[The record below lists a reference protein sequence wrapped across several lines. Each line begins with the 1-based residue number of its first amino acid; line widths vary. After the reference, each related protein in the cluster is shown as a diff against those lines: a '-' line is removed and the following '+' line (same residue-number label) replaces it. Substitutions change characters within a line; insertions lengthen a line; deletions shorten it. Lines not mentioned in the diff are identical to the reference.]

1 MLEIPTYV
9 RAARVARVPGQQTH
23 PGPPAGPA
31 IRAVTRGLRRQTLG
45 VEGFE
50 VVLAAVLVSIAGLNV
65 LASRIGIPYPIVLV
79 LGGLA
84 LGAVPGMPQVELDP
98 DLVLLVFLPPLLYFA
113 AFFSELRALRG
124 YARALSLTS
133 VGLVLVTMVLV
144 AVPGHV
150 VLGLPWPMAFALGA
164 IVSPTDPAAATAIMR
179 RLGAPRLIVNLV
191 EGESLVNDAAAL
203 VAYRVAVVAA
213 VEGTFSLLDASLE
226 FLLAAGGGL
235 ALGLAV
241 GYVVGEIRRRL
252 DDPPTEIT
260 ISLITGYVAFLPAEQ
275 LNLSG
280 VLAVVAAG
288 LYLGWRAPELASP
301 PTRLQATAVWE
312 VLTFLLNATLFVLI
326 GLQLPVVVDSLTGQ
340 SLPELVGYAAL
351 VSAAVISARFAWA
364 FTTPYIVR
372 ALDRRP
378 RQRERRVGAAAR
390 VVIAWSGL
398 RGAVSLATALALPL
412 ETDAGARLPG
422 RDLIVFVTFAVV
434 LVSVVGQG
442 LTLPAL
448 IRRLGVAAD
457 GREEEHE
464 ELMARLAASKEALTE
479 LEAMT
484 GEGWAGDETLDRA
497 RQFYE
502 QRKRRFAARAGK
514 IEDEGYEDESQV
526 RARVLRRLYGA
537 ERRAIV
543 GLRNAGDISN
553 EVMHRLERELDL
565 EESYLDQ

>member
-1 MLEIPTYV
+1 M
-9 RAARVARVPGQQTH
+9 
-23 PGPPAGPA
+23 
-31 IRAVTRGLRRQTLG
+31 
-45 VEGFE
+45 EGFE
-50 VVLAAVLVSIAGLNV
+50 IVLAAVLVSVAGLNAV
-65 LASRIGIPYPIVLV
+65 ASRIGIPYPIVLV

-84 LGAVPGMPQVELDP
+84 LGLVPGLPQVELDP
-98 DLVLLVFLPPLLYFA
+98 DMVLLVFLPPLLYSA
-113 AFFSELRALRG
+113 AFFSDMRALRG

-133 VGLVLVTMVLV
+133 VGLVLTTTVLV
-144 AVPGHV
+144 AVPAHA

-164 IVSPTDPAAATAIMR
+164 IVSPTDPVAATAIMR
-179 RLGAPRLIVNLV
+179 RLGAPRRIVNLV
-191 EGESLVNDAAAL
+191 EGESLVNDAVAL
-203 VAYRVAVVAA
+203 VAYRVALAAA
-213 VEGTFSLLDASLE
+213 VEGSFSLLDASLE
-226 FLLAAGGGL
+226 FLVSTGGGV

-241 GYVVGEIRRRL
+241 GYVIGEIRRRL
-252 DDPPTEIT
+252 DDSPTEIT

-275 LNLSG
+275 LHLSA
-280 VLAVVAAG
+280 VLAVVTAG

-301 PTRLQATAVWE
+301 PTRLQAFAVWE

-326 GLQLPVVVDSLTGQ
+326 GLQLPVVVDGLTGRP
-340 SLPELVGYAAL
+340 LAELVGDAAL
-351 VSAAVISARFAWA
+351 VSAVVIGARFAWL
-364 FTTPYIVR
+364 FTTPYLLR

-378 RQRERRVGAAAR
+378 QQRERRVGAAAR

-412 ETDAGARLPG
+412 ETDARTRLPG

-434 LVSVVGQG
+434 LVTVVGQG

-448 IRRLGVAAD
+448 IRRLGVVAD

-464 ELMARLAASKEALTE
+464 ELVGRLVASKAALSE
-479 LEAMT
+479 LEAMA

-497 RQFYE
+497 RRYYE

-514 IEDEGYEDESQV
+514 IEDQGYEDESQV
-526 RARVLRRLYGA
+526 RQRVLRRLYGA
-537 ERRAIV
+537 ERRAVV

-565 EESYLDQ
+565 EESYLEP

>member
-1 MLEIPTYV
+1 
-9 RAARVARVPGQQTH
+9 
-23 PGPPAGPA
+23 
-31 IRAVTRGLRRQTLG
+31 

-50 VVLAAVLVSIAGLNV
+50 IVLAAVLVSVAGLNAV
-65 LASRIGIPYPIVLV
+65 ASRIGIPYPIVLV

-84 LGAVPGMPQVELDP
+84 LGLVPGLPQVELDP
-98 DLVLLVFLPPLLYFA
+98 DMVLLVFLPPLLYSA
-113 AFFSELRALRG
+113 AFFSDMRALRG

-133 VGLVLVTMVLV
+133 VGLVLTTTVLV
-144 AVPGHV
+144 AVPAHA

-164 IVSPTDPAAATAIMR
+164 IVSPTDPVAATAIMR
-179 RLGAPRLIVNLV
+179 RLGAPRRIVNLV
-191 EGESLVNDAAAL
+191 EGESLVNDAVAL
-203 VAYRVAVVAA
+203 VAYRVALAAA
-213 VEGTFSLLDASLE
+213 VEGSFSLLDASLE
-226 FLLAAGGGL
+226 FLVSTGGGV

-241 GYVVGEIRRRL
+241 GYVIGEIRRRL
-252 DDPPTEIT
+252 DDSPTEIT

-275 LNLSG
+275 LHLSP

-301 PTRLQATAVWE
+301 PTRLQAFAVWE

-326 GLQLPVVVDSLTGQ
+326 GLQLPVVVDGLTGRP
-340 SLPELVGYAAL
+340 LAELVGDAAL
-351 VSAAVISARFAWA
+351 VSAVVIGARFAWL
-364 FTTPYIVR
+364 FTTPYLLR

-378 RQRERRVGAAAR
+378 QQRERRVGAAAR

-412 ETDAGARLPG
+412 ETDARTRLPG

-434 LVSVVGQG
+434 LVTVVGQG

-448 IRRLGVAAD
+448 IRRLGVVAD

-464 ELMARLAASKEALTE
+464 ELVGRLVASKAALSE
-479 LEAMT
+479 LEAMA

-497 RQFYE
+497 RRYYE

-514 IEDEGYEDESQV
+514 IEDQGYEDESQV
-526 RARVLRRLYGA
+526 RQRVLRRLYGA
-537 ERRAIV
+537 ERRAVV

-565 EESYLDQ
+565 EESYLEP